1 MDRKRV
7 AFSLHSNRNGG
18 DKMKLTVSSTT
29 YIIEN
34 NYTPPAVEEV
44 DCYGE
49 VKDYYFTDQLE
60 ASKISDAITDFIEST
75 LYFNKEC
82 LEYYYLDGA
91 RINTYALT
99 DSNNNEVTVGSDLYK
114 KFKAGEIKLYCHD
127 IYITLTINDQE
138 VKKEDMELIFSFLKI
153 GG

>member
-7 AFSLHSNRNGG
+7 AFSFHSNRNGG
-18 DKMKLTVSSTT
+18 DKMKLKISSTI

-44 DCYGE
+44 DCYSE
-49 VKDYYFTDQLE
+49 EKDYFIDQLE
-60 ASKISDAITDFIEST
+60 VNKISDSIIDFIENT
-75 LYFNKEC
+75 LYFNKAC
-82 LEYYYLDGA
+82 LDLLDWDGA

-99 DSNNNEVTVGSDLYK
+99 DKNSNEVTVESDLYK

-127 IYITLTINDQE
+127 IYLTISINDYE
-138 VKKEDMELIFSFLKI
+138 IKKEDMELIYNELKK